1 MEQNKKKY
9 ERPTIKEEVIEL
21 DDVIA
26 TSGQGMFGNGN
37 QDGDNSFSFN
47 VFDRL
52 GK

>member
-9 ERPTIKEEVIEL
+9 ESPTIKEEVIEL

-26 TSGQGMFGNGN
+26 TSGLMGNGN
-37 QDGDNSFSFN
+37 QDGDNEFSFN
-47 VFDRL
+47 VFDRI

>member
-9 ERPTIKEEVIEL
+9 ESPTIKEEVIEL

-26 TSGQGMFGNGN
+26 TSGLMGNGN
-37 QDGDNSFSFN
+37 QDVDNSFSFN
-47 VFDRL
+47 VFDRI

>member
-9 ERPTIKEEVIEL
+9 ESPTIKEEVIEL

-26 TSGQGMFGNGN
+26 TSGLTGNVN

-47 VFDRL
+47 VFDRI

>member
-9 ERPTIKEEVIEL
+9 ESPTIKEEVIEL

-26 TSGQGMFGNGN
+26 TSGLMGNGN
-37 QDGDNSFSFN
+37 QDDDNSFSFN
-47 VFDRL
+47 VFDRI

>member
-26 TSGQGMFGNGN
+26 TSGLMGNGN

-47 VFDRL
+47 VFDRI

>member
-9 ERPTIKEEVIEL
+9 ESPTIKEEVIEL

-26 TSGQGMFGNGN
+26 TSGLMGNGN
-37 QDGDNSFSFN
+37 QDGDNLFSFN
-47 VFDRL
+47 VFDRI

>member
-9 ERPTIKEEVIEL
+9 ESPTIKEEVIEL

-26 TSGQGMFGNGN
+26 TSSGFMGNGN

-47 VFDRL
+47 VFDRI

>member
-9 ERPTIKEEVIEL
+9 ESPTIKEEVIEL
-21 DDVIA
+21 DA
-26 TSGQGMFGNGN
+26 TSGLMGNGN

-47 VFDRL
+47 VFDRI

>member
-9 ERPTIKEEVIEL
+9 ESPTIKEEVIEL

-26 TSGQGMFGNGN
+26 TSGLMGNGD
-37 QDGDNSFSFN
+37 QDGDNSISFN
-47 VFDRL
+47 VFDRI